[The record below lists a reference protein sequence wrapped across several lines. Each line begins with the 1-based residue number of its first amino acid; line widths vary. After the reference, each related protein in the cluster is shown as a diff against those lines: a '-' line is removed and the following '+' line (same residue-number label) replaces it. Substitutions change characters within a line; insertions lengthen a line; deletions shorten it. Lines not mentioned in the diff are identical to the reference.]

1 MYEAHL
7 SRRDHRQANIGNL
20 SAEEGSDVASCKT
33 CKYNININI
42 NINIYYYILLISLS
56 FIYFYY
62 RLYIEYYIYNYY
74 YNIYN
79 ISLYYVQEFQ
89 DQAQESL
96 MFLQLR
102 MIMDN

>member
-1 MYEAHL
+1 MKHTFPGAT
-7 SRRDHRQANIGNL
+7 IGKQISGT
-20 SAEEGSDVASCKT
+20 SARKKVQMSLHAKT
-33 CKYNININI
+33 CKYNI